1 MTDPIVI
8 KGITQDDLLELDEQD
23 DNQHIEVDN
32 GEIIFVEHDIGFLNT
47 KIIQILFLHLHA
59 YLQQNP
65 IGDVF
70 IDGARYILFS
80 TQQGIQRAYKPDFS
94 FIRKGRIAPDF
105 NWSGDFIGAPDLAV
119 EILSPGQTI
128 KQMISKLDHYF
139 EAGTSEAWLIYP
151 DKQTVYQYQVDGDM
165 PLVYGTNDALESAL
179 FPNLKIILREIFTPA
194 P

>member
-8 KGITQDDLLELDEQD
+8 KGITQDDLLALDEQD
-23 DNQHIEVDN
+23 DNHHIEVDN
-32 GEIIFVEHDIGFLNT
+32 GEIIFVEHDMGFLHT

-65 IGDVF
+65 IGEVF
-70 IDGARYILFS
+70 IDGARYILATS
-80 TQQGIQRAYKPDFS
+80 GESIQRAYKPDFS

-105 NWSGDFIGAPDLAV
+105 DWRGDFIGAPDLAV

-128 KQMISKLDHYF
+128 KQMITKLDRYF
-139 EAGTSEAWLIYP
+139 EAGTSEAWIIYP
-151 DKQTVYQYQVDGDM
+151 DKQVVYQYQVDGDM
-165 PLVYGTNDALESAL
+165 PLVYGIDDTLTSNL
-179 FPNLKIILREIFTPA
+179 FPNLNIVLREIFTPA